1 MFNKEK
7 PVETIIDKEKC
18 VKCGLCTE
26 MCPVYLKIG
35 PEGFP
40 TARELDDE
48 ENLFGCIQC
57 GNCMMLCPQDAI
69 EIVGEDI
76 DKSHLRALNPSLPD
90 YEAVNSLFLK
100 RRSCR
105 KFKKSDNGQDVEKE
119 IIDKIINSAAT
130 AAVSIPPSEVKVL
143 VIQGREKVKEL
154 TDDIMT
160 NFEKFIKMSPFI
172 LPLMKIFGKK
182 ADYKAFKEFVLPLG
196 KGMIKNYKKGI
207 DDLFYEAPCVMV
219 FYGSENTDKE
229 DYLIAATQATIAA
242 EALGLGTCIIGSV
255 GAMFENNSHLRKKY
269 GIEKTDKVGT
279 AFILGYP
286 VIKYRKAFQRN
297 FKEVRYVS

>member
-7 PVETIIDKEKC
+7 PVETIVDKEKC

-26 MCPVYLKIG
+26 ICPMYLKKDSD
-35 PEGFP
+35 EFP
-40 TARELDDE
+40 TARELDEE

-57 GNCMMLCPQDAI
+57 GNCMMICPQDAI
-69 EIVGEDI
+69 EIKGEDI
-76 DKSHLRALNPSLPD
+76 DKEHLRELSTNVAD
-90 YEAVNSLFLK
+90 YESLNALFLK

-105 KFKKSDNGQDVEKE
+105 KFKGEEVEKDL
-119 IIDKIINSAAT
+119 IDKIINSAAT

-143 VIQGREKVKEL
+143 VFQGRDKVKEL
-154 TDDIMT
+154 TEDIMT

-172 LPLMKIFGKK
+172 LPLMKLFGKK
-182 ADYKAFKEFVLPLG
+182 ADYKAFQEFVLPLG

-207 DDLFYEAPCVMV
+207 DDLFYEAPCVML
-219 FYGSENTDKE
+219 FYGGENTDKE
-229 DYLIAATQATIAA
+229 DYLIAATHATIAA

-255 GAMFENNSHLRKKY
+255 GAIFQNNPHLRKKY

-286 VIKYRKAFQRN
+286 EIKFKKAFQRN
-297 FKEVRYVS
+297 FKEVRYIS

>member
-7 PVETIIDKEKC
+7 PVDTIVDKEKC
-18 VKCGLCTE
+18 IKCGLCTE

-35 PEGFP
+35 SEGFP
-40 TARELDDE
+40 VARELDEE

-57 GNCMMLCPQDAI
+57 GNCMMVCPQDAI

-76 DKSHLRALNPSLPD
+76 DKNHLRELNPDLPD
-90 YEAVNSLFLK
+90 YESVNSLFLK

-105 KFKKSDNGQDVEKE
+105 KFKEQNVEKE
-119 IIDKIINSAAT
+119 LIEKIINSAAT

-154 TDDIMT
+154 KEDIMT
-160 NFEKFIKMSPFI
+160 NFEKFIKISPLI
-172 LPLMKIFGKK
+172 LPFMKLFGKK

-219 FYGSENTDKE
+219 FYGSENIDKE
-229 DYLIAATQATIAA
+229 DMLIAATQATIAA
-242 EALGLGTCIIGSV
+242 EALGIGTCIIGTV
-255 GAMFENNSHLRKKY
+255 GAMLENNPHLRKKY
-269 GIEKTDKVGT
+269 GILKTDKVGT

-286 VIKYRKAFQRN
+286 EVKYRKAFQRR
-297 FKEVRYVS
+297 FKEVTYIS

>member
-7 PVETIIDKEKC
+7 PVETIVDKEKC

-40 TARELDDE
+40 VARDLDE
-48 ENLFGCIQC
+48 KENLFGCIQC
-57 GNCMMLCPQDAI
+57 GSCMMICPQDAI

-76 DKSHLRALNPSLPD
+76 DKSHLRELNPNLPD
-90 YEAVNSLFLK
+90 YDAVNSLFLK

-105 KFKKSDNGQDVEKE
+105 KYKEQGVEKE
-119 IIDKIINSAAT
+119 LIEKIINSAAT

-143 VIQGREKVKEL
+143 VVQGREKVKEL
-154 TDDIMT
+154 TEDIMT

-172 LPLMKIFGKK
+172 LPFMKLFGKK

-196 KGMIKNYKKGI
+196 KGMIKSYKNGV
-207 DDLFYEAPCVMV
+207 DDLFYDAPCVML

-229 DYLIAATQATIAA
+229 DYLIAATQATLAA

-255 GAMFENNSHLRKKY
+255 GAIFEKNPHMRKKY
-269 GIEKTDKVGT
+269 GILKTDKVGT
-279 AFILGYP
+279 GFILGYP
-286 VIKYRKAFQRN
+286 EIKYRKAFQRK
-297 FKEVRYVS
+297 FKEVRYIS

>member
-7 PVETIIDKEKC
+7 PVETIVDKEKC
-18 VKCGLCTE
+18 IKCGLCTE
-26 MCPVYLKIG
+26 MCPVYLKKDLQ
-35 PEGFP
+35 GFP
-40 TARELDDE
+40 MARDLDEE

-76 DKSHLRALNPSLPD
+76 NRSHLRELSSNIAD
-90 YEAVNSLFLK
+90 YESLNALFLK

-105 KFKKSDNGQDVEKE
+105 KFKGEEVEKE
-119 IIDKIINSAAT
+119 LIDKIIDSAAT

-143 VIQGREKVKEL
+143 VIQGRKKVKEL
-154 TDDIMT
+154 TEDIMT

-172 LPLMKIFGKK
+172 LPLMKLFGKK

-207 DDLFYEAPCVMV
+207 DDLFYEAPCVML

-242 EALGLGTCIIGSV
+242 EALELGTCFIGSV
-255 GAMFENNSHLRKKY
+255 GAIFQNNSHLRKKY
-269 GIEKTDKVGT
+269 GILKTDKVGT

-286 VIKYRKAFQRN
+286 EIKFKKAFQRN
-297 FKEVRYVS
+297 FKEIRYIS